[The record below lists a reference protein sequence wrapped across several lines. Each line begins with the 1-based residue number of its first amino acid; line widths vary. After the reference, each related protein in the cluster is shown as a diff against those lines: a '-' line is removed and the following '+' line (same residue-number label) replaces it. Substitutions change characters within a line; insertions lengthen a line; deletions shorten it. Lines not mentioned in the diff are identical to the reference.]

1 MQQGRS
7 ARGSVVLAAVLVAG
21 SFTPTAL
28 AGPSA
33 ADSATKPLRT
43 NGAAVPALDW
53 APCEGGAGY
62 ECATAEVPL
71 SYRDPS
77 GQQIQLAVGKLP
89 AADQERKLGTIF
101 YNPGGPGSSGRF
113 PPELTP
119 ELHQR
124 FDIVG
129 FDPRGIIASDGLNC
143 FTGPDDDFHWMSS
156 FPATPEQERAAI
168 EETAHG
174 VEQCARN
181 AGPLLKHTST
191 ANVARDLDLLREAVG
206 EDRLDY
212 YGLSYGSHL
221 GTVYANLFPERV
233 GSVAIDAVVDPIEW
247 TTGYRPDEATEPM
260 TFRMGA
266 HGGAQ
271 QALRAFLDACADD
284 ERCAF
289 REPGADLLGKY
300 DALLDRLQ
308 AEPVVVP
315 QPDGTSSEVTYQ
327 AAVMRT
333 WRALNSASA
342 SAVLAGFLQQVHELS
357 LPGAAG
363 AEPADSVPEA
373 SVPAASRG
381 GAPGMEQML
390 SVMCNDGDN
399 PGDPAVWPDHARRAN
414 EVGRGFG
421 SYWTYLTLGCATW
434 PGGPDPDRYTGPW
447 DRETASPV
455 LVIGNRQGDPATPYD
470 DARKTSE
477 LLADARLLTFDS
489 FGHGARGESACVD
502 AALNAYYGEGV
513 LPAVGAVCEPDR
525 GPFDPA
531 P

>member
-1 MQQGRS
+1 MQQGHL
-7 ARGSVVLAAVLVAG
+7 ARGTAVLVAVLAAG
-21 SFTPTAL
+21 SLTPAAL
-28 AGPSA
+28 AGPPA
-33 ADSATKPLRT
+33 ADSAPAPLRT
-43 NGAAVPALDW
+43 NGAAVPTLDW

-71 SYRDPS
+71 SYRDPA
-77 GQQIQLAVGKLP
+77 GQKIQLAVGKLP
-89 AADQERKLGTIF
+89 AVDQEHKLGTIF
-101 YNPGGPGSSGRF
+101 YNPGGPGNSGKF
-113 PPELTP
+113 APELTP

-129 FDPRGIIASDGLNC
+129 FDPRGIAESDGLSC
-143 FTGPDDDFHWMSS
+143 FTEPGDDFHWMSS
-156 FPATPEQERAAI
+156 FPATPEQERAAT
-168 EETAHG
+168 EETARG

-212 YGLSYGSHL
+212 YGISYGSHL

-233 GSVAIDAVVDPIEW
+233 GAVAIDAVVDPIEW
-247 TTGYRPDEATEPM
+247 TTGYRPGETTEPM

-266 HGGAQ
+266 HRGAQ
-271 QALRAFLDACADD
+271 QALRAFLDACAAD

-289 REPGADLLGKY
+289 REPGTDLLGKY
-300 DALLDRLQ
+300 NALLDRLS
-308 AEPVVVP
+308 AEPVMLP
-315 QPDGTSSEVTYQ
+315 QPDGTSREVTYPT
-327 AAVMRT
+327 AVMRT

-342 SAVLAGFLQQVHELS
+342 SAPLAEFLQQLHELS
-357 LPGAAG
+357 LPGAA
-363 AEPADSVPEA
+363 AAPEPAA
-373 SVPAASRG
+373 SVPAASGG

-390 SVMCNDGDN
+390 SVMCNDGSN
-399 PGDPAVWPDHARRAN
+399 PGDPSVWPDYARRAN
-414 EVGRGFG
+414 EAGRGFG
-421 SYWTYLTLGCATW
+421 SYWTYLSLGCATW
-434 PGGPDPDRYTGPW
+434 PDGPDPDRYTGPW
-447 DRETASPV
+447 DRETAAPV

-477 LLADARLLTFDS
+477 LLSGARLLTLDS
-489 FGHGARGESACVD
+489 FGHGARGASACID
-502 AALNAYYGEGV
+502 GALNAYFTDGA
-513 LPAVGAVCEPDR
+513 LPAEGTVCQPDT